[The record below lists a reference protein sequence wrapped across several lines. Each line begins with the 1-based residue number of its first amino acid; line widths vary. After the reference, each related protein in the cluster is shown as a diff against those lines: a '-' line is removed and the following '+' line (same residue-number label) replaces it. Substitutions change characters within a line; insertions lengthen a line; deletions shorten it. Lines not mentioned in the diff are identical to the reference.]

1 MHRIPP
7 AQTKSLPDSI
17 TFSPSGSHFATTS
30 LLTDRQVRI
39 FSFLSGKLHRKYDES
54 LQAVQ
59 ELQQAGSSASA
70 SASTSAAEDGPGV
83 LNMKLDEMEFG
94 RRLAVERELTD
105 RERSGA
111 DLAAARRENA
121 AWDETG
127 NFLLYPSLVGIK
139 GAPTVLSRSLWPL
152 SNKAPPPR

>member
-1 MHRIPP
+1 
-7 AQTKSLPDSI
+7 
-17 TFSPSGSHFATTS
+17 
-30 LLTDRQVRI
+30 VRI
-39 FSFLSGKLHRKYDES
+39 FSVLSGKLHRKYDES

-59 ELQQAGSSASA
+59 ELQQAGSSAS
-70 SASTSAAEDGPGV
+70 TSAAEEGAGV

-111 DLAAARRENA
+111 ELSAARRENA

-139 GAPTVLSRSLWPL
+139 GARTLVFPAHWPV
-152 SNKAPPPR
+152 SKISATC